1 MSRLAEMKN
10 QKLRAAFLRLLAA
23 TQSRESERKPSV
35 RDLAPVSPSRSE
47 SSDATASDP
56 QSERERADAA
66 RLEWTLR
73 IMS

>member
-1 MSRLAEMKN
+1 MSRLPETKN

-23 TQSRESERKPSV
+23 TGSRGQERKLDV
-35 RDLAPVSPSRSE
+35 RDLAPASPSQAASREAAESE
-47 SSDATASDP
+47 A
-56 QSERERADAA
+56 ERERTDAA